1 MCTCAC
7 NICELNVETTR
18 AHRYR
23 ERGNIEAHFFNIQ
36 ARLKANGQRMYVPPE
51 GMLIRDI
58 ESAWLVLEKA
68 EHDRELALRQELIR
82 QERLEQLAVKFEKKV
97 RTYVHVRTAAYSYDG
112 SNTCCSGV

>member
-1 MCTCAC
+1 
-7 NICELNVETTR
+7 
-18 AHRYR
+18 
-23 ERGNIEAHFFNIQ
+23 
-36 ARLKANGQRMYVPPE
+36 MYVPPE